1 MIRRAIVLAVAAFA
15 LAAAAPDEAAAEFRR
30 ADHPFILW
38 NKADLTAI
46 RKRVATQPWAQ
57 EALAGL
63 AANRKGLGRQLGEL
77 LRYAL
82 TGDGQLEAAERKQ
95 LLRVL
100 RSPIPR
106 GGAQW
111 LTVLRYDLLYDKLT
125 AEQRAEFEKMAR
137 IYIENGVLNN
147 AVFDPK
153 IFNDEANYSRYDAKK
168 YTRTNWLPNI
178 IWPRK
183 VSANLLAAA
192 LQDEQLIRRTWGAY
206 GSWKWYFDE
215 YLCDV
220 GFYSEEFSKMGATP
234 GAMLVYCIAV
244 ERLGLGELGF
254 GYRGKG
260 GATMLGHVESLLHL
274 GYPAVDTGGE
284 RWQIPMV
291 TIGDLRQAGSSQAGN
306 HPSPAFQHSL
316 VVGYMPDGSGGN
328 LSWRAHGAWGGV
340 IRGRHKQ
347 WDGYGGFTPKM
358 QIPLWFEICHARRP
372 DVGFGWFLAQMRPPG
387 AKAYTP
393 SLFFGLEPIEAAKV
407 QPPPAPSGVWPQRGL
422 IMLRADES
430 PDYWRSAAP
439 AVCLRTGTNYA
450 HNVNDAF
457 AIVGYYAFRRP
468 ILINR
473 QVTPGYATGWSRSI
487 QSHCG
492 VTVDGAEP
500 KFTDATDIRHAF
512 TGAVKFAAARSDAVY
527 PGVSLTRSLFLTRE
541 YLLDVT
547 RLAGR
552 TQKLT
557 PHEYTWIA
565 HALGRLRPSNRSGWR
580 KAKLPEKLH
589 ALEQMRAFDTGG
601 EGWSVIADQ
610 VCVLDDPSK
619 ATLPR
624 SWYDRKIGVRLSML
638 GGRPATVY
646 AGRTPLPLARVR
658 EGKTRKVLERPSEV
672 GGVTMLVSSSAP
684 DATFAAL
691 WEPFEA
697 GEAPSTLFRPIAQ
710 KPEGLAVSI
719 RGPSGST
726 VNDRAMLRLAGEAG
740 EPLTVEGG
748 GESFTFADHTYVRIA
763 KDKVNVSCGSLTA
776 MKLRVGEAQPRLV
789 INGKPAKVRFDGA
802 FMLYGGV
809 R

>member
-1 MIRRAIVLAVAAFA
+1 MIRRAIVLSIAAFT
-15 LAAAAPDEAAAEFRR
+15 LVAAAPDEAAAKFRK
-30 ADHPFILW
+30 ADHPFMLW
-38 NKADLTAI
+38 NKADLAAI
-46 RKRVATQPWAQ
+46 RKRVATQPWAK

-63 AANRKGLGRQLGEL
+63 AADRKGLGRQLGEL

-100 RSPIPR
+100 KSPIPR

-153 IFNDEANYSRYDAKK
+153 IFNDEA
-168 YTRTNWLPNI
+168 
-178 IWPRK
+178 
-183 VSANLLAAA
+183 
-192 LQDEQLIRRTWGAY
+192 
-206 GSWKWYFDE
+206 
-215 YLCDV
+215 
-220 GFYSEEFSKMGATP
+220 
-234 GAMLVYCIAV
+234 
-244 ERLGLGELGF
+244 
-254 GYRGKG
+254 
-260 GATMLGHVESLLHL
+260 
-274 GYPAVDTGGE
+274 
-284 RWQIPMV
+284 
-291 TIGDLRQAGSSQAGN
+291 
-306 HPSPAFQHSL
+306 
-316 VVGYMPDGSGGN
+316 
-328 LSWRAHGAWGGV
+328 
-340 IRGRHKQ
+340 
-347 WDGYGGFTPKM
+347 
-358 QIPLWFEICHARRP
+358 
-372 DVGFGWFLAQMRPPG
+372 
-387 AKAYTP
+387 
-393 SLFFGLEPIEAAKV
+393 
-407 QPPPAPSGVWPQRGL
+407 
-422 IMLRADES
+422 
-430 PDYWRSAAP
+430 
-439 AVCLRTGTNYA
+439 NYA

-527 PGVSLTRSLFLTRE
+527 PGVGLTRSLFLTRE

-557 PHEYTWIA
+557 PHEHTWIA
-565 HALGRLRPSNRSGWR
+565 HALGRLRPSNRGGWR
-580 KAKLPEKLH
+580 KARLPEKLH

-610 VCVLDDPSK
+610 VCVLDDASK
-619 ATLPR
+619 ARLPR
-624 SWYDRKIGVRLSML
+624 SWYGRKVGVRLSML
-638 GGRPATVY
+638 GGPPATVY

-672 GGVTMLVSSSAP
+672 GGVTMLVSKKAP

-697 GEAPSTLFRPIAQ
+697 GEATPTLFRPIAQ

-726 VNDRAMLRLAGEAG
+726 VNDRAMLRLAGEAD
-740 EPLTVEGG
+740 EPLTLEGG
-748 GESFTFADHTYVRIA
+748 GESFTFADHTHVRIA

-776 MKLRVGEAQPRLV
+776 MKLRVGEARPRLV
-789 INGKPAKVRFDGA
+789 INGRPAKVRFDGA
-802 FMLYGGV
+802 FMLYGAV